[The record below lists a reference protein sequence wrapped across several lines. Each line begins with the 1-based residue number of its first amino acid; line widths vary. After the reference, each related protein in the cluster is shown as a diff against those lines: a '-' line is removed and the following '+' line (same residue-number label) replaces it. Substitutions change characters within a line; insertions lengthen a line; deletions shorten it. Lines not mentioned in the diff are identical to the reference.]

1 MFQTGLGNFVYLSNL
16 SLVLDH
22 SQFFHLLTMV
32 SLLFSP
38 LLHSFYMQL
47 GWMPILQYLSLMPFP
62 VLVYLFLHL
71 PYSLDDESIVRGV
84 EFLLDMLLYMLHKEK
99 RHMAVLYDPHNH
111 LKEERVLHQ
120 LDQDKSI
127 HMHDRS
133 HDDIQYRH

>member
-47 GWMPILQYLSLMPFP
+47 GWRPLLQNLSLMPFP
-62 VLVYLFLHL
+62 VLVYLFLYL
-71 PYSLDDESIVRGV
+71 RSSPDDESIVRRVPFSLG
-84 EFLLDMLLYMLHKEK
+84 MHLYMLHKGT
-99 RHMAVLYDPHNH
+99 RHMAVLYDPHKH
-111 LKEERVLHQ
+111 PKEG
-120 LDQDKSI
+120 
-127 HMHDRS
+127 
-133 HDDIQYRH
+133 